1 MTGFPHHNK
10 LMVGK
15 EERMTVFITHEM
27 RGKDL
32 SNALDFGALQVV
44 LPSENQITDNR
55 NQKSLIIETIEDVL
69 KDFCDKDYL
78 LLSGDPACI
87 AVCFTIAA
95 LNNGGQV
102 SILKWDRLRECYYP
116 VELKIEIGIE

>member
-1 MTGFPHHNK
+1 
-10 LMVGK
+10 
-15 EERMTVFITHEM
+15 MTVFITHEM

-116 VELKIEIGIE
+116 VELKIEIGME